1 MLDIYNE
8 LGKSCSGMKI
18 NAWILVFYWYH
29 TRRRCNHV
37 DLVLGID
44 GGGTSCRAAVAT
56 PPAGILGRAKSGAA
70 NIRTDLTGARANI
83 VEASRLAFAEAGI
96 DPDRIDATPALLGL
110 AGSNVGTYRQQLE
123 AILPFPRCIVE
134 SDALIALEG
143 ALGAADGAI
152 AILGTGSAYMM
163 RRGEHGANGR
173 RLGFSCRRPGRAAAA
188 SAGTC
193 WKKPCSPTTTSVRP
207 LRSPPRCSPCSA
219 TIRATSSS
227 SPRPPSPAISGVSRR
242 WCSTMP
248 RSGDTVAETILA
260 RAVAAIEASLGVLA
274 LRANEP
280 LCLLGGLAALYGPR
294 LSAPYRDRL
303 RQPLQDAL
311 GGAVSMAARRFAAQE
326 DRRWLTSP
334 TRYSAQ

>member
-1 MLDIYNE
+1 MAA
-8 LGKSCSGMKI
+8 GRVAG
-18 NAWILVFYWYH
+18 
-29 TRRRCNHV
+29 RRSRRS
-37 DLVLGID
+37 
-44 GGGTSCRAAVAT
+44 TAA
-56 PPAGILGRAKSGAA
+56 ILGRAKSGAA
-70 NIRTDLTGARANI
+70 NIRTDLTGARSNI

-96 DPDRIDATPALLGL
+96 DPDRIGATPALLGL

-163 RRGEHGANGR
+163 RRGGVVRTVGGWGFLVGDQAQRRPHRQGPAGR
-173 RLGFSCRRPGRAAAA
+173 SLARLRQHPSGFSADRRAA
-188 SAGTC
+188 
-193 WKKPCSPTTTSVRP
+193 R
-207 LRSPPRCSPCSA
+207 RRSA

-227 SPRPPSPAISGVSRR
+227 SPPPPSPAISAASRR

-248 RSGDTVAETILA
+248 HAATRSPRLSS
-260 RAVAAIEASLGVLA
+260 RAPLPRSRRPSTCST

-326 DRRWLTSP
+326 NPDG
-334 TRYSAQ
+334 